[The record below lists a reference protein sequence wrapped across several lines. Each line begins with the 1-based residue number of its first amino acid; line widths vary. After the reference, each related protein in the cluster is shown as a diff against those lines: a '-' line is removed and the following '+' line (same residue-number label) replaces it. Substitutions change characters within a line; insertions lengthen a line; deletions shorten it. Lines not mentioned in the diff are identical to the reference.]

1 VAKSTRKLGEYER
14 KRDFG
19 KTAEPAPRRAK
30 RRKGAPRFVVQ
41 EHSATRL
48 HWDLRLEHDGVGVSW
63 AIPNGIPHDPAENRK
78 AVHTEDHP
86 LEYFS
91 FEGTIPKG
99 EYGAGT
105 MAIWDSGTYELEKWR
120 DDEIMLAFDGE
131 RLHGRYVLFRA
142 GGPKD
147 WMIHRIDPP
156 EEERDPFPEPL
167 APMLAT
173 EGALPRS
180 TRGWAAELAWGG
192 VRAIA
197 RCRPGRLDLHDA
209 GLRDVGERWPE
220 LHRLTRQVGAHDLVL
235 DGELVV
241 FDADG
246 RPDPERLARRD
257 KPGTDSAIRRRAR
270 DYPATYV
277 IFDLL
282 HLDGEDLTGAPYK
295 RRRELLAGLELDGD
309 AWRVP
314 SAATTKIKELLAAS
328 AGAGVEGLVLKRRSS
343 AYVPGRRTGDWLL
356 VRGAGAADDGQ
367 GGGGEASTAAAGTK
381 TGGGE
386 LSTAPAARKTGAGAR
401 SAGAGSLTA
410 SAEPLT
416 KTKSCLLVEDRE
428 LTVSNLGKVLYP
440 KTGFTKGD
448 LIDAYADLAEV
459 LLPHLHDR
467 PLTLK
472 RYPDGVDGKFF
483 YEKRAPSHRP
493 DWLATARIWSDSHHG
508 EIDFCLIED
517 LPSLVWAANLA
528 NIELHTSL
536 SRAGDVEHPDSLVF
550 DLDPGA
556 PADVIDCA
564 RIALRL
570 RGLFDQLGLD
580 CYAKTSGSKGMQIY
594 APLNG
599 TATYEETRAFAKAV
613 AETFETRFPDEV
625 VSRMTK
631 ARRTGKILIDWSQ
644 NVRHKTTASV
654 YSLRAKDQPTAST
667 PLEWDEVEA
676 AAEHGKPRPWSSR
689 STTSAAASPPRATS
703 SPRS

>member
-1 VAKSTRKLGEYER
+1 VAKSVPKLGEYER

-19 KTAEPAPRRAK
+19 KTAEPAPARRAK
-30 RRKGAPRFVVQ
+30 SRGGAPRFVVQ
-41 EHSATRL
+41 QHSATRL
-48 HWDLRLEHDGVGVSW
+48 HWDLRLEHEGVGVSW
-63 AIPNGIPHDPAENRK
+63 AVPNGIPHDPAENRK

-86 LEYFS
+86 LDYFS

-105 MAIWDSGTYELEKWR
+105 MEIWDSGTFELEKWR
-120 DDEIMLAFDGE
+120 DDEVMLTFDGE

-156 EEERDPFPEPL
+156 AEERDPFPEPL
-167 APMLAT
+167 PPMLAT
-173 EGALPRS
+173 EGGLPAS
-180 TRGWAAELAWGG
+180 TRAWAAELAWGG

-209 GLRDVGERWPE
+209 ELRDIGERWPE

-246 RPDPERLARRD
+246 RPERERLARRD
-257 KPGTDSAIRRRAR
+257 KPGTDSAVRRRAR
-270 DYPATYV
+270 DHPATYV

-282 HLDGEDLTGAPYK
+282 HLDGEDLTAAPYK
-295 RRRELLAGLELDGD
+295 ERRRLLEGLELDGD

-314 SAATTKIKELLAAS
+314 RAATTKIKELLEAS
-328 AGAGVEGLVLKRRSS
+328 AGAGVEGLVLKRRAG

-356 VRGAGAADDGQ
+356 VRPRGDADD
-367 GGGGEASTAAAGTK
+367 GEASTAAAGTK
-381 TGGGE
+381 TGGG
-386 LSTAPAARKTGAGAR
+386 AR
-401 SAGAGSLTA
+401 STGSGSLTA

-416 KTKSCLLVEDRE
+416 KTKSRLVVEGRE

-440 KTGFTKGD
+440 KAGFTKGD

-472 RYPDGVDGKFF
+472 RYPDGVEGKFF

-536 SRAGDVEHPDSLVF
+536 SRAGDMEHPDSLVF

-570 RGLFDQLGLD
+570 RGLFDQLDLD

-667 PLEWDEVEA
+667 PLDWDEVEA
-676 AAEHGKPRPWSSR
+676 AAEHGK
-689 STTSAAASPPRATS
+689 AATLVFTIDDLRRRIAAKGDLFAPLLTQVQELPDLAG
-703 SPRS
+703 